1 MHDVGLMPASVLQVG
16 GEEGLWEAKGGKE
29 SSEVNSEAERSVF
42 LSRAVVWPW
51 LAWMA
56 SSCILGLKSSKT
68 LTSLVW
74 WEDDSFQE
82 R

>member
-1 MHDVGLMPASVLQVG
+1 MG
-16 GEEGLWEAKGGKE
+16 GQRGEE
-29 SSEVNSEAERSVF
+29 SSEVNSEAERSAF

-56 SSCILGLKSSKT
+56 SSCILGLKSSRI
-68 LTSLVW
+68 LTSLLW
-74 WEDDSFQE
+74 WKGDSFQE